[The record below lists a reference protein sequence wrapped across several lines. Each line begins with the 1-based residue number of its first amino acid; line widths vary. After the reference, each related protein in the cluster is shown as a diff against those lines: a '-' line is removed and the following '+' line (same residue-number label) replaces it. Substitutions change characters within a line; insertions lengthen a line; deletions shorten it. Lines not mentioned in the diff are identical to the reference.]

1 MKKLFVSMLT
11 VAALVMAGCDKNDDN
26 GGNGGNGNNGG
37 NEPVGPNPTE
47 LHESLKGSNYLPI
60 VLDSESFAAIE
71 SKIVA
76 DIRPND
82 STVDGVH
89 YNGYVNCWHW
99 VPAFAAIDPVGPNF
113 YGVLEGWMTYS
124 IDRNAAGW
132 YGMGIE
138 VSTNPAI
145 VGVGDGGAKL
155 DAATIADMT
164 KKASDAIQ
172 ALSKL
177 DASYSL
183 HLALKSS
190 RQGVYTFK
198 LYDGII
204 DGCEV
209 NIGATAGDGS
219 DFQFARDGEWHEV
232 IIPLQFF
239 INKGLN
245 FANIAT
251 QSGINV
257 LALTQPADGTGFA
270 WATDLNLDAVFFY
283 QPAK

>member
-37 NEPVGPNPTE
+37 NDPVGPNPTE

-99 VPAFAAIDPVGPNF
+99 NPAFTALDPVGPNF
-113 YGVLEGWMTYS
+113 YGVLEGWMSYT
-124 IDRNAAGW
+124 ITPDLGW
-132 YGMGIE
+132 YGMGIA
-138 VSTNPAI
+138 VTTKADL
-145 VGVGDGGAKL
+145 VGIGDGGAKL
-155 DAATIADMT
+155 DDATIADMT
-164 KKASDAIQ
+164 KKASAAIT

-183 HLALKSS
+183 HLALKSA
-190 RQGVYTFK
+190 RQGIYSFK

-251 QSGINV
+251 LNDINA
-257 LALTQPADGTGFA
+257 LALTQPATGT
-270 WATDLNLDAVFFY
+270 WVSDLNLDAVFFY